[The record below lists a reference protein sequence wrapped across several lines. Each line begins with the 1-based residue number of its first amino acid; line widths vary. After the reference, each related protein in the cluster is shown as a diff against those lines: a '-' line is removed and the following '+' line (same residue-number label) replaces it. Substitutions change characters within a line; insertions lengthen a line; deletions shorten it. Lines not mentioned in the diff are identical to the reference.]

1 MSGHD
6 GISNKKS
13 DFSEWY
19 TQSLIKSELFDY
31 SAVSGCI
38 VFRPDGYFIW
48 ESIQKF
54 IDIEFKNIGITNVY
68 FPLLIPE
75 KLFEKEKEHVK
86 GFSPE
91 VAWVT
96 HGGNSK
102 LDERLAIRP
111 TSETIIYDS
120 AAKWIKSWRDLPLRL
135 NQWCSVIRWEFKHPT
150 PLLRN
155 REFLWNEGH
164 TIFADKQ
171 EAQQERDVILGIYN
185 NILKNYLAL
194 PGVIGQKTEIEKFA
208 GAVASYSIEL
218 LLPDGKMV
226 QGPDFHS
233 DGQNF
238 SKAFDIKFLNKEGNA
253 EYAYQNT
260 FAITT
265 RVIGI
270 MLAVHGDD
278 RGLIVPPK
286 VSRIQIVIVPIYNNE
301 TKQEVLVYSSKVY
314 EDLKSQFRTYLYD
327 LDIYSPGSK
336 FNECELKGIPLRIE
350 IGKREMQENI
360 LTIVRRDNSEKIKI
374 KNNSDAPNQI
384 NNLLDQITLNLYNKA
399 REFLESSIVFVND
412 YNELKKAVLD
422 SKIAQAPWCG
432 DEKCEKQIKTD
443 TTAKST
449 NIPFDAQDKTK
460 NKKCIY
466 CNKDAKYIVN
476 FAKSY

>member
-6 GISNKKS
+6 GISVKKS

-54 IDIEFKNIGITNVY
+54 IDIEFKNTGISNVY

-120 AAKWIKSWRDLPLRL
+120 AAKWVKSWRDLPLRL

-194 PGVIGQKTEIEKFA
+194 PGVIGQKTETEKFA

-238 SKAFDIKFLNKEGNA
+238 SKAFDIKFLNKEGNT

-270 MLAVHGDD
+270 MLAIHGDD
-278 RGLIVPPK
+278 KGLVIPPK
-286 VSRIQIVIVPIYNNE
+286 VSRIQIVIIPIFNNE
-301 TKQEVLVYSSKVY
+301 TKQEVLAYSSKVY
-314 EDLKSQFRTYLYD
+314 EDLKSQFRAYLYD

-350 IGKREMQENI
+350 VGKREMQENI

-374 KNNSDAPNQI
+374 KNNSDAQNQI

-399 REFLESSIVFVND
+399 KEFLESSIVFVDNYD
-412 YNELKKAVLD
+412 ELKKVILD
-422 SKIAQAPWCG
+422 SKIAQAAWCG
-432 DEKCEKQIKTD
+432 DEKCEKQIKAD

-449 NIPFDAQDKTK
+449 NMPFDAQNKSK
-460 NKKCIY
+460 NKKCVY
-466 CNKDAKYIVN
+466 CNKNAKYTVN